1 MAKKKV
7 INKESIM
14 SLYMTFV
21 LDHERKPFTVYQF
34 TKAHDFDEQE
44 FYKYFASFEVLEKHV
59 FNAFYENTVKTLNKS
74 ADYKSFDARN
84 KLLSFYYTF
93 FENLTVNRSYV
104 IQSLEGN
111 KMSLKGLKLLSKLKD
126 SFTQYI
132 DNLDIEIID
141 LKQKQIQEIQSKA
154 LKESGWMQLLVT
166 MKFWMD
172 DTSASFEKTD
182 VFIEKSVNTSFDV
195 LHITPLKS
203 VIDLG
208 KFLFKEKMQMNS

>member
-7 INKESIM
+7 VNKESII
-14 SLYMTFV
+14 SLYMAYV
-21 LDHERKPFTVYQF
+21 LDNEKKPHTVYQF
-34 TKAHDFDEQE
+34 SKAHNFDEQE
-44 FYKYFASFEVLEKHV
+44 FYKFFASFEVLEKHV
-59 FNAFYENTVKTLNKS
+59 FNAFFENTVKALSKS
-74 ADYKSFDARN
+74 VDYTSFDARN

-93 FENLTVNRSYV
+93 FENLSANRSYV
-104 IQSLEGN
+104 IQSLEN
-111 KMSLKGLKLLSKLKD
+111 SKTSLKGLKLFSSLKD

-132 DNLDIEIID
+132 DELDIEMID
-141 LKQKQIQEIQSKA
+141 VKQKQIQEIQRKA
-154 LKESGWMQLLVT
+154 LKESAWMQLLMT

-195 LHITPLKS
+195 LQVTPLKS

-208 KFLFKEKMQMNS
+208 KFLFKEKMN